1 MHAFPIQ
8 SINFCDSVDREILVG
23 MRSATKDRQRVMSN
37 THKILVA
44 DDSLT
49 IRKLVESVLS
59 KEGYAVVTAVSGAD
73 CLAKA
78 VAEKP
83 TLILLDYILPD
94 MQGTEV
100 CRSLINSPETWEIPV
115 LMMSSN
121 GTAIRQLYQDLNN
134 VADYLT
140 KPFAPSVLKAVI
152 GQLLHKDQPA
162 EQGESAS
169 TPTPTSTERPAAPA
183 QPEPAVPNALM
194 DKVTRLLSLMENT
207 PAVAAMVEN
216 PAKAPVA
223 KEPAPA
229 PAAAAPAKKPKS
241 RRAPRKPAS
250 PPVGE
255 ALLRKCNLVLK
266 KHLGSRFQQI
276 PELEA
281 ARGGVDA
288 EEFFLGRLLTKDLL
302 QELSEDLLRAAGVV
316 TETVGGWRSPS
327 TLVPL
332 DQALRHLRGTNATG
346 ELRIE
351 TGEETVL
358 AYFESGKAALL
369 TTNHPRHYCA
379 GAAYD
384 FQSLPHTAISEAVK
398 AQESKSLPFF
408 ITLQNSGQLQP
419 GVSLKELLR
428 VQGEKCLARAFQSR
442 ESVITFNPLAQLPPV
457 ALENRVD
464 SSIAQLLLAC
474 YRSVDD
480 WFTLEKA
487 LPDRNT
493 TLVPNK
499 DVPSEFRDLH
509 LETEESRILE
519 ALQPGRTISEVTEGS
534 QLKPFEVNRILFRLL
549 KLGLIRAETRVNA
562 GKKEEAAPVAKA
574 VEGAAQEA
582 NAVETAAP
590 SVSVVEEVKTPSEE
604 QIAPSL
610 ETAKAETA
618 APTEAP
624 QTETP
629 TSYQHNEHRA
639 LDALAE
645 AYDKA
650 TAPVSVVEAV
660 KNPSEP
666 QPAPSLEIVAA
677 EVAAPDETPSTKT
690 TIPDKHDDHR
700 YVPMSAEEY
709 VKEISMVAESHHPRP
724 SANDASNSSSED
736 HIHQELPVIPF
747 PGTQQADI
755 PA

>member
-1 MHAFPIQ
+1 
-8 SINFCDSVDREILVG
+8 
-23 MRSATKDRQRVMSN
+23 MSN

-59 KEGYAVVTAVSGAD
+59 KEGYSVVTAVSGAD

-78 VAEKP
+78 TSEKP

-152 GQLLHKDQPA
+152 AQLLQKDQPA
-162 EQGESAS
+162 EQAEVPA
-169 TPTPTSTERPAAPA
+169 TPAAAPVERPAAPA
-183 QPEPAVPNALM
+183 QAEPAVPNALM
-194 DKVTRLLSLMENT
+194 DKVTRLLSLMENA

-216 PAKAPVA
+216 PAKAPAA

-229 PAAAAPAKKPKS
+229 PAPAPAAAPAKKPRT
-241 RRAPRKPAS
+241 RRAPRKAAS
-250 PPVGE
+250 PLVGD

-266 KHLGSRFQQI
+266 KHLGARLQQI
-276 PELEA
+276 PEWEA
-281 ARGGVDA
+281 ARGSANA
-288 EEFFLGRLLTKDLL
+288 EEFFIGRLLTKDLL
-302 QELSEDLLRAAGVV
+302 QELSADLLQAAGVLA
-316 TETVGGWRSPS
+316 EAEGAWRSPS
-327 TLVPL
+327 KLVPL
-332 DQALRHLRGTNATG
+332 DQALRHVHGTHATG

-351 TGEETVL
+351 TAEETVL
-358 AYFESGKAALL
+358 GYFENGKVALL

-384 FQSLPHTAISEAVK
+384 FQSLPHAAISEAVK
-398 AQESKSLPFF
+398 AQENKSQPFF
-408 ITLQNSGQLQP
+408 VTLHNSGKLQP

-428 VQGEKCLARAFQSR
+428 VQGERCLARAFQAR
-442 ESVITFNPLAQLPPV
+442 ESVITFNPLAQLPPM

-464 SSIAQLLLAC
+464 ESIAQLLLGC

-480 WFTLEKA
+480 WFTLEKG
-487 LPDRNT
+487 LPDRNA
-493 TLVPNK
+493 TLVPAT
-499 DVPSEFRDLH
+499 DVASEFRNLRLDV
-509 LETEESRILE
+509 EESRILE

-549 KLGLIRAETRVNA
+549 KLGLIRAEMRAVA
-562 GKKEEAAPVAKA
+562 SKKEEVASRTSEVEEVVDEVNEVETSTTPEPVIEAVKTPSEEPLAQIEEPIVQTEEPVAQTEEPLAPISETVKEEVAAPIEIPRMVAPISYVHDEREPLAALADAYDKA
-574 VEGAAQEA
+574 
-582 NAVETAAP
+582 TAP
-590 SVSVVEEVKTPSEE
+590 ISVPEPVKTPSEE
-604 QIAPSL
+604 QPVPVL
-610 ETAKAETA
+610 E
-618 APTEAP
+618 
-624 QTETP
+624 
-629 TSYQHNEHRA
+629 S
-639 LDALAE
+639 
-645 AYDKA
+645 
-650 TAPVSVVEAV
+650 
-660 KNPSEP
+660 
-666 QPAPSLEIVAA
+666 VAA
-677 EVAAPDETPSTKT
+677 EVASPDETPRAEV
-690 TIPDKHDDHR
+690 TIPEKHDEHR

-709 VKEISMVAESHHPRP
+709 VKEISMVAEPHHNH
-724 SANDASNSSSED
+724 ANGKGASNGALED
-736 HIHQELPVIPF
+736 HIHQESPVIPF